1 MKKKLLYILVAYLVI
16 CAFFYWFNRSF
27 YNEGDNA
34 TEKFIQF
41 IDPLGSYVRHRYDGV
56 NY

>member
-16 CAFFYWFNRSF
+16 CAFFYWFNRGF

-41 IDPLGSYVRHRYDGV
+41 IDPLGSYVRHRDDGMD
-56 NY
+56 Y